1 MSSRPYR
8 RLRGR
13 IIERFDTQEA
23 FAEAFGISKNAFS
36 KKMMGGSGF
45 SQNDIRKCCELLE
58 IDRDEIGKYFFE

>member
-13 IIERFDTQEA
+13 IIERYETQEA
-23 FAEAFGISKNAFS
+23 FARVFGISKNAFS
-36 KKMMGGSGF
+36 NKMTGCSGF